1 MIASIILPALFVASG
16 LFALATIALAL
27 RGHGDEIRAL
37 RRQLALV
44 NDFREVSVRVAVTET
59 HEFLPVARRNG
70 LRRLVSSMRPARS
83 ARRVAA

>member
-1 MIASIILPALFVASG
+1 
-16 LFALATIALAL
+16 
-27 RGHGDEIRAL
+27 
-37 RRQLALV
+37 LALV